1 MLIKDLR
8 NCPTPKSAVLEA
20 DFIMMTE
27 YVKGE
32 HKVIKFLH
40 NSDRVSLLVRR
51 QIRVRKREGKVNFLI
66 AGEKFKV
73 NETITEFLLNRYP
86 EEANDEDLGKQNKDI
101 TIVGLF

>member
-1 MLIKDLR
+1 MFSFSQKIQNSHHRVLR
-8 NCPTPKSAVLEA
+8 SGIVVDKITVFV
-20 DFIMMTE
+20 DR
-27 YVKGE
+27 